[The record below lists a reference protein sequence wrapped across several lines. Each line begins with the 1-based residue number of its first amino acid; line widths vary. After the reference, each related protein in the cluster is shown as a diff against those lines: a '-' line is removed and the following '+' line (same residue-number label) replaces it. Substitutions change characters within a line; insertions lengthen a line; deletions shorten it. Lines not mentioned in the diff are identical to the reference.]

1 MGVLVARVIPAVNDH
16 EIPSVLAAA
25 KPAGASRAGTEILRL
40 PLTVVPNSEQWLE
53 RTLPGKKEKALGRIR
68 AIRGGK
74 LNDLRFGSR
83 MTGEG
88 IFADQISQIFHV
100 ACRGVFKRRQI
111 AGFVVFKRRQGHLGR
126 FENRIVGLALG
137 SGAAART
144 E

>member
-25 KPAGASRAGTEILRL
+25 KPAGAGRAGTEILRL

-100 ACRGVFKRRQI
+100 ARRKPGLPQDAAELSI
-111 AGFVVFKRRQGHLGR
+111 AEFFAFHSPPHLLTSFVWRAEF
-126 FENRIVGLALG
+126 GLSLLF
-137 SGAAART
+137 
-144 E
+144 